1 MSDLLAP
8 EEEPPR
14 ICGHD
19 ALKNGGCKG
28 KVIDKVKPKDC
39 PIGAAIKQWR
49 EVDKRKKQALKKT
62 LAAAKKKAKDKNEV
76 KYDVTFTPLPQPGSD
91 GDIWS
96 GR

>member
-1 MSDLLAP
+1 M
-8 EEEPPR
+8 
-14 ICGHD
+14 
-19 ALKNGGCKG
+19 
-28 KVIDKVKPKDC
+28 IDKVKPKDC

-76 KYDVTFTPLPQPGSD
+76 KYDLHFTPLPQPGSD